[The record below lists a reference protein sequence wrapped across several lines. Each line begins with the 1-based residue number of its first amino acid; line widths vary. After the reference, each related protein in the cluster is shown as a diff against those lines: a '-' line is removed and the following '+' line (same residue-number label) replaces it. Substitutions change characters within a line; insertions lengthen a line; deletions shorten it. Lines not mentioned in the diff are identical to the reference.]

1 MEKIHIS
8 WKQVHKKNAQNFL
21 ANSAFFQNQSIA
33 TVFPSWPACLSVD
46 LDKNISRMSL
56 DSTDFSYSFFLKA
69 EICKLKIFKNL
80 PFAKIS
86 TGEIF
91 KNFPFCKISTREI
104 HAFSACKN
112 KYTRKLVLTNFFDFF
127 DKSLRMLLKPLT
139 SAIWYTKGNKLLP
152 RWKAELS
159 KDIR

>member
-1 MEKIHIS
+1 
-8 WKQVHKKNAQNFL
+8 
-21 ANSAFFQNQSIA
+21 
-33 TVFPSWPACLSVD
+33 
-46 LDKNISRMSL
+46 MSL